1 MTQRQQS
8 ISEDYEKTNKKNIF
22 KDRCVLIVSLTPSR
36 FGAADTLQAMTE
48 EEKMLKDP
56 IYHYGAE
63 VLRASDP
70 CRDGYGDEM
79 NENLLFRS
87 GDMDYVRSPSR
98 YVF

>member
-1 MTQRQQS
+1 
-8 ISEDYEKTNKKNIF
+8 
-22 KDRCVLIVSLTPSR
+22 
-36 FGAADTLQAMTE
+36 
-48 EEKMLKDP
+48 MLKDP

>member
-1 MTQRQQS
+1 MRRFDLES
-8 ISEDYEKTNKKNIF
+8 LREPLREPLREVREDMRLNA
-22 KDRCVLIVSLTPSR
+22 RLTDSGESR
-36 FGAADTLQAMTE
+36 NTLMEHE

-70 CRDGYGDEM
+70 CSDGYGDEM

>member
-1 MTQRQQS
+1 MRRFDLES
-8 ISEDYEKTNKKNIF
+8 LREPLREPLREVREDMRLNA
-22 KDRCVLIVSLTPSR
+22 RLTDSGESR
-36 FGAADTLQAMTE
+36 NTLMEHE

-87 GDMDYVRSPSR
+87 GDMDYVQSPSR